1 MEDGKSISVKP
12 QTLSFETVKSNGMTE
27 QFKPWQCEIIG
38 KKYEK
43 PQLTLYS
50 KVSKLFSYYGLITK
64 QSPAKIKTRTRK
76 EEISSSDLDN
86 AEYKKSAKSKHIS
99 DLFKS
104 HKKKPMVSYHY
115 LPTPGSGEST
125 SPEPVLN
132 RSKYVRLEKKPFAEK
147 QTPSEISLPAYTSSG
162 SLDERD
168 VEEVLENLVNQ
179 VPDENSSWRNR
190 VTEEIPI
197 KIDVFSNFKS
207 NTANTKNEESSV
219 TSRDDSSDIYVDEEL
234 KDMERITLRSPQNMK
249 TQDPMAGL
257 SQLAKQLE
265 IKTNH
270 IDEEYIQIITNDE
283 LNDIEAN
290 LPTAKK
296 NKFESLKAKLKGLN
310 SNLRSNCMTGKLLL
324 QQERTEEN
332 ESLINSCKTEV
343 ENLQKEIYDIEQEIK
358 HLKKIHPKLDNPY
371 DF

>member
-125 SPEPVLN
+125 SPEPVLD

-162 SLDERD
+162 SLDEHD
-168 VEEVLENLVNQ
+168 VEKVLENLVNQ

-190 VTEEIPI
+190 VAEEIPI

-270 IDEEYIQIITNDE
+270 IDEEYILIITNDE